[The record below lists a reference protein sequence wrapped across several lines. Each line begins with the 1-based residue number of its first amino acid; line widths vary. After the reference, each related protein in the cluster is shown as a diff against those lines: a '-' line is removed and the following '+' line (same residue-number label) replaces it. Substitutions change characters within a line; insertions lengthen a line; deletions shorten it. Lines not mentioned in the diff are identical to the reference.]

1 MRDLQT
7 YRWLKTVRISQM
19 HLTMKFYEDITEDYS
34 RKICNYIKE
43 MKYNGFEAR
52 FKGVDCFPGR
62 GKCRVFILTSDS
74 DNIKEIW
81 KDITNGLGKDREERE
96 MIPHLTLGR
105 VKGIA
110 NRQELDQ
117 ILSKKIDI
125 SLWADRVTLIRSV
138 LTPDGPKYDEIC
150 TTQLI

>member
-1 MRDLQT
+1 
-7 YRWLKTVRISQM
+7 
-19 HLTMKFYEDITEDYS
+19 
-34 RKICNYIKE
+34 
-43 MKYNGFEAR
+43 
-52 FKGVDCFPGR
+52 
-62 GKCRVFILTSDS
+62 
-74 DNIKEIW
+74 
-81 KDITNGLGKDREERE
+81 

-125 SLWADRVTLIRSV
+125 SLWADRVSLIRSV